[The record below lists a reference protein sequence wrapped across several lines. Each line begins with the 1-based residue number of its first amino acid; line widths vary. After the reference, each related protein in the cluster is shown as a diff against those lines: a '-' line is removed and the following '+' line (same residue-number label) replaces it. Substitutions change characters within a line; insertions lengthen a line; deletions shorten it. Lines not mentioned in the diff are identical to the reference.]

1 MRLWRL
7 SGHRMISLGI
17 DPGTATLGYGLVR
30 ELADGSLQALDYGV
44 IRTPA
49 DWRMAARLQKIYDEL
64 QAIIAI
70 QQPDRAGVE
79 ELFFARNV
87 TTAIHVAQARGVV
100 LLALQNAG
108 LPVAEYKPNAV
119 KQAVCG
125 YGGADKSQMQEM
137 ARLLLGLD
145 EKPRPDD
152 AADALAVAITDL
164 HSYRMRSLEYA

>member
-1 MRLWRL
+1 
-7 SGHRMISLGI
+7 MISLGI

-30 ELADGSLQALDYGV
+30 ELADGSLQPLDYGV
-44 IRTPA
+44 IRTAP
-49 DWRMAARLQKIYDEL
+49 DWSIAARLQRIYDEL
-64 QAIIAI
+64 QAIITK
-70 QQPDRAGVE
+70 QRPDRASVE

-100 LLALQNAG
+100 LLALQGAG
-108 LPVAEYKPNAV
+108 LPIAEYKPNVV

-137 ARLLLGLD
+137 VRLLLGL
-145 EKPRPDD
+145 EKKPRPDD

-164 HSYRMRSLEYA
+164 HSYRLHSLEMA